1 MTNHD
6 PDQEKTIIGVPY
18 EGLRQN
24 RELCLEQPELEGTQE
39 LAMQKREFK
48 IRLADNAGKRSSA
61 SMLINKMY
69 SWRGYSATSSLDENP
84 NRVTIVAS
92 DGDMTIGTI
101 SINFDSELGLLVD
114 QLYKDVIDPLRIE
127 GQRLCEFIK
136 LAVDGEVKSKK
147 VLAALFHI
155 AVIYAREVF
164 QYSHIVIEVNP
175 RHVKFYERMLG
186 FKIIGPERNNPRV
199 NAPAVLLSVSLDYI
213 HDEVLRVGGRP
224 ELAGGE
230 RSIYPYFF
238 SPAEAEGIAG
248 RLFSIN

>member
-1 MTNHD
+1 MTID
-6 PDQEKTIIGVPY
+6 DSDQDSTIIGVPY
-18 EGLRQN
+18 EGLRPD
-24 RELCLEQPELEGTQE
+24 RSLCLEQPEQEGTQE

-69 SWRGYSATSSLDENP
+69 SWRGYSAATALEDNP

-92 DGDMTIGTI
+92 DSDMTIGTI

-114 QLYKDVIDPLRIE
+114 QLYQDVIDPLRE
-127 GQRLCEFIK
+127 QGLRLCEFIK
-136 LAVDGEVKSKK
+136 LAVDSEVKSKK

-175 RHVKFYERMLG
+175 RHVKFYQRMLG
-186 FKIIGPERNNPRV
+186 FHVLGPERMNPRV
-199 NAPAVLLSVSLDYI
+199 NAPAVRLSVSLDYI
-213 HDEVLRVGGRP
+213 HDEVQRIGGRP
-224 ELAGGE
+224 ELGSSE

-238 SPAEAEGIAG
+238 SPAEADGIAG
-248 RLFSIN
+248 RLFTIN